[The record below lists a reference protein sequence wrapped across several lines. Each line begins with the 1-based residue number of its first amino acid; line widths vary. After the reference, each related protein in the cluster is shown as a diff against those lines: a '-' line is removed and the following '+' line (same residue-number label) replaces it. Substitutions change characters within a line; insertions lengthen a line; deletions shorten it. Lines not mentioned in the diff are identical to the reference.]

1 MAAWYHPLHPSTLR
15 ESCLLP
21 PFTRRNALVELD
33 SRIATAWHHPLHPS
47 TLRESCLLP
56 PFTRRNALFEL
67 DSRIAMAW
75 HTLSSKPSLAR
86 VATAWLTLSS
96 VPSLARVPTV
106 NRPPKSAANS
116 LRRHP
121 DPPRTPATALLSRRH
136 VTLSIPLP

>member
-1 MAAWYHPLHPSTLR
+1 MAWY
-15 ESCLLP
+15 
-21 PFTRRNALVELD
+21 
-33 SRIATAWHHPLHPS
+33 HPLHPS

-67 DSRIAMAW
+67 DSRIATAW
-75 HTLSSKPSLAR
+75 HHSPPSHRSPVWPRPGYPLLRAID
-86 VATAWLTLSS
+86 
-96 VPSLARVPTV
+96 ARVPTV